1 MRLIGLPRYSPV
13 NRRVA
18 ARTGFR
24 IILAGTIGAASVALV
39 FTGLWLVTALPL
51 GPSDR
56 IVQIFT
62 AAPPL
67 SIEALK
73 GGAMIAAL
81 FGFAIGATGEAIYEL
96 LRR

>member
-1 MRLIGLPRYSPV
+1 
-13 NRRVA
+13 
-18 ARTGFR
+18 
-24 IILAGTIGAASVALV
+24 LAGTIGAACAALV

-56 IVQIFT
+56 IVQLLT

-67 SIEALK
+67 STEALK
-73 GGAMIAAL
+73 GGALIAAL
-81 FGFAIGATGEAIYEL
+81 FGFAVGATGESLYEL